1 MQSNIFSPSQ
11 ISIFPFDPGLN
22 ELTDHFIQ
30 SVFNINQFLSNIFC
44 MQRCHIQ
51 SQGSGSET
59 KEIIIALTSRKS

>member
-1 MQSNIFSPSQ
+1 MPSNIFSSSQ
-11 ISIFPFDPGLN
+11 ISIFLFDSGLN
-22 ELTDHFIQ
+22 KLTDHSMQ

-51 SQGSGSET
+51 SQGSASET

>member
-1 MQSNIFSPSQ
+1 MQSNNFSPSQ
-11 ISIFPFDPGLN
+11 ISIFPIDPGLN
-22 ELTDHFIQ
+22 KLTDHSIQ